1 MSAYLHPLKI
11 GGVTL
16 AHNIVFGPMA
26 GFSDLPFRL
35 LCHEQGSALGVTELI
50 SAKAIT
56 FRNKNTAAML
66 QTHPEEGTVAVQL
79 FGHEPEVFAE
89 AVRRMG
95 ELEDGSSGFSR
106 DDKDTRDNRGVRYDI
121 LDINMGCPVP
131 KVVGN
136 GEGSALMKDPRLI
149 EEIVRACVSA
159 VKQDEAGTAFRP
171 VTVKMRS
178 GFDTEHVNAVECALA
193 AEAGG
198 ASAVTVHARTRDR
211 MYSGK
216 ADWRII
222 RAVKEAVNIPVI
234 GNGDVTD
241 GKSAK
246 AMMEE
251 TGCDGVMVARGA
263 QGNPWI
269 FREILH
275 YLETGEEK
283 ENPSAEEKLQMV
295 ERHLELLTAYKG
307 EYTAVR
313 EMRGHLAHY
322 TKGMQGAARMREAV
336 NTTDNSVALRE
347 ACRRFFR
354 YKSAP

>member
-1 MSAYLHPLKI
+1 MYNHLHPLQI

-56 FRNKNTAAML
+56 FRNKNTDAML
-66 QTHPEEGTVAVQL
+66 QTHPEEGPVAVQL

-89 AVRRMG
+89 AVHRM
-95 ELEDGSSGFSR
+95 
-106 DDKDTRDNRGVRYDI
+106 DDKDVRYDI

-149 EEIVRACVSA
+149 EVIVRACVQASS
-159 VKQDEAGTAFRP
+159 RP

-178 GFDTEHVNAVECALA
+178 GFDPKHVNAVECAFA

-198 ASAVTVHARTRDR
+198 ASVITVHARTRDQ
-211 MYSGK
+211 MYSGR
-216 ADWRII
+216 ADRSVI
-222 RAVKEAVNIPVI
+222 RAVKDAVKIPVI

-241 GKSAK
+241 GTSAK
-246 AMMEE
+246 EMMEE
-251 TGCDGVMVARGA
+251 TGCDGVMVARA
-263 QGNPWI
+263 ARGNPWI
-269 FREILH
+269 FREIIH
-275 YLETGEEK
+275 YLETGEALPKPASSEK
-283 ENPSAEEKLQMV
+283 YDMV
-295 ERHLELLTAYKG
+295 LRHLDLLTAYKG

-313 EMRGHLAHY
+313 EMRGHLSHY
-322 TKGMQGAARMREAV
+322 TAGMKGAARMRDTV
-336 NTTDNSVALRE
+336 NTTETAAGMRE
-347 ACRRFFR
+347 LCRMFF
-354 YKSAP
+354 